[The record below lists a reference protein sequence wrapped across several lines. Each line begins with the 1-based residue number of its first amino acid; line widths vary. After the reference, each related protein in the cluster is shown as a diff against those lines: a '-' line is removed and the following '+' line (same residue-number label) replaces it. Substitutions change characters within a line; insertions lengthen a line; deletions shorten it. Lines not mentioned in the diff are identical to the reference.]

1 MIEFQVDVA
10 KLLKILDK
18 KPDEIDTTMYD
29 ERIRRKAETARQW
42 QAKNPEKVKESAK
55 RSYNLHKAYY
65 REKSKRYY
73 AEHKARLQ
81 VLRRA
86 YDLRR
91 RPVINAT
98 LRERY
103 ATDPEYRTHKLAL
116 NAASYRR
123 NRDKY
128 LAYAKE
134 YRSREAVKARRREL
148 ENMPERREQLR
159 KYKREYHLDRY
170 ANDSDFRERSKER
183 AKAYYQR
190 NREKCIARAAARR
203 ARIKARKIENETPA
217 S

>member
-10 KLLKILDK
+10 KLLKVLDK

-65 REKSKRYY
+65 REKSRIYY
-73 AEHKARLQ
+73 ATHKARMQELS
-81 VLRRA
+81 RA
-86 YDLRR
+86 SALRR
-91 RPVINAT
+91 RPVINAA

-103 ATDPEYRTHKLAL
+103 ANDPEYRARVLAQ
-116 NAASYRR
+116 NRASRER

-134 YRSREAVKARRREL
+134 YRSREEVKTRRREWA
-148 ENMPERREQLR
+148 NAPERREQLR
-159 KYKREYHLDRY
+159 KYKHEYHLDRY
-170 ANDSDFRERSKER
+170 ANDLDFRERSKER

-203 ARIKARKIENETPA
+203 ARIKARKIENETP
-217 S
+217 SS